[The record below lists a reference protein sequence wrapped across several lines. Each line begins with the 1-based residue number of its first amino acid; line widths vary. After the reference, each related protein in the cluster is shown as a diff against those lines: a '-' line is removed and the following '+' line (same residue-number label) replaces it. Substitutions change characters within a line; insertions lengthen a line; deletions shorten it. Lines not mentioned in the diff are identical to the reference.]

1 MSLDAGGSTIAPKP
15 HELYKELTEFLG
27 AHTGEVLEIEVL
39 PAGFPLPWGAT
50 LPILQ
55 DGPNLGITKKALVQA
70 FLVARDTF
78 FNTLKLDTQNEHE
91 AEEAMTA
98 TRVILL
104 FDPEHVTAAN
114 FRKRR
119 LLSLRASQNN
129 TTSESHVDIRN
140 ELVYLESLLT
150 SPLHRH
156 TKSPTLWHHRRW
168 LVMGFFDQVCHVY
181 NTSGSD
187 RTDSRETFEALWG
200 AELEVIERSGDRHP
214 RNYYAWAYA
223 RWLLECLTEKSLSL
237 PDKSTIPFMIR
248 YSALRISEW
257 CLAHPT
263 DISGWAFLVHLL
275 QKKTQAPEL
284 QTEVFDKAWAFTSK
298 LSWEGEAV
306 WWFLRTVFAMEG
318 ILPVGARRQYVESI
332 VEGLQTRSTGLMVG
346 FNGDQTSSNPVVQA
360 VCFCAKFG
368 NFEGAP
374 AVD

>member
-1 MSLDAGGSTIAPKP
+1 MSSDGGDSTIAPKP
-15 HELYKELTEFLG
+15 QELYKELTEFFG
-27 AHTGEVLEIEVL
+27 AHAGEVLEIEVL
-39 PAGFPLPWGAT
+39 PTGFPLPWGAT

-70 FLVARDTF
+70 FLMARDTF
-78 FNTLKLDTQNEHE
+78 FNTLKLNTPNEEE

-98 TRVILL
+98 TQVILL

-119 LLSLRASQNN
+119 LLSLRASRNS
-129 TTSESHVDIRN
+129 TTSESQVDIRN

-168 LVMGFFDQVCHVY
+168 LVMEFFDQICRMY
-181 NTSGSD
+181 DFTGSPQAN
-187 RTDSRETFEALWG
+187 SKETFEPLWS

-223 RWLLECLTEKSLSL
+223 RWLLEYLAEKDLRL
-237 PDKSTIPFMIR
+237 PDESVILFLSR
-248 YSALRISEW
+248 SSALKISVW

-263 DISGWAFLVHLL
+263 DISGWSFLVYLL
-275 QKKTQAPEL
+275 QSTIDEPEL
-284 QTEVFDKAWAFTSK
+284 QGGVFDKVWKFTGK

-306 WWFLRTVFAMEG
+306 WWFLRTVLAMEG
-318 ILPVGARRQYVESI
+318 ILPVGVRRQYVERI
-332 VEGLQTRSTGLMVG
+332 VEGLQTRSTGQMIG
-346 FNGDQTSSNPVVQA
+346 FNTDQISTSPVAQA
-360 VCFCAKFG
+360 VRFCAKFG
-368 NFEGAP
+368 HLEGAP
-374 AVD
+374 AMD